1 MIATTG
7 RFWRHGIGGG
17 GTSESQKK
25 GEREKECDGKL
36 AIETEGHGERTLWIL
51 LDQPGGGREMMWGRQ
66 KKLAVGVGTW
76 LTE

>member
-36 AIETEGHGERTLWIL
+36 AIETEGHGERTL
-51 LDQPGGGREMMWGRQ
+51 
-66 KKLAVGVGTW
+66 
-76 LTE
+76 